1 MSSFGDEKK
10 PEVFEEESTIFT
22 SSPIKSEKKR
32 EKCPKSQ
39 TAKMITTLVAFFL
52 VAVIAIGGTI
62 AISILVPQDGEEAPV
77 DNISVL
83 SVAPEKIKEVKIT
96 RKDSSSTYF
105 STVSQVKNPETGA
118 DETEV
123 KWAIKGID
131 PSLTETSVISS
142 MLEQAFALYA
152 SRIIEPEEGADY
164 GFTEPQYI
172 VEMTG
177 YDAADSRTLTVGKES
192 PSSSGVYATLG
203 KEIFLISIEAAA
215 EFSKTDEQMATSFAI
230 SGATVDGDTLDYFY
244 DDKLASFDKI
254 TLSGKNFPRK
264 LTFGMNSV
272 SNTGNYNDYIMTA
285 PVRRYAD
292 TTAVGSLLEYAKT
305 GLTAA
310 EAYKYNPTAADLK
323 KYGLNNPDMQLS
335 IEFGGKKVEFKA
347 TKYDDEYYAVIVT
360 GKENV
365 IFKVAA
371 SFLAVAEYAETD
383 FANSL
388 MFIEILTDFK
398 NLTFNTAGKTYSFDI
413 EYKAATEE
421 TEQVLNITMGGKKI
435 ETQNFQNF
443 YQHLVV
449 ECNEKTLDKMS
460 GAAVLTVK
468 ASRASGEATVM
479 KFIKASDRRYYVE
492 VDSAPIGL
500 ISATKMDN
508 ILNYLA
514 AAAEN
519 KSVPGIG

>member
-1 MSSFGDEKK
+1 MSFIGDEKT
-10 PEVFEEESTIFT
+10 PEVLEEESTIFT
-22 SSPIKSEKKR
+22 SSPIKTEKKK
-32 EKCPKSQ
+32 EKAPKSQ
-39 TAKMITTLVAFFL
+39 NQKMVISLVAALL
-52 VAVIAIGGTI
+52 VVLIAIGG
-62 AISILVPQDGEEAPV
+62 AVLVPLLAPEESEVPAE
-77 DNISVL
+77 DNISVVFV
-83 SVAPEKIKEVKIT
+83 SPEKIKEVTIT
-96 RKDSSSTYF
+96 RKDSVSTYL
-105 STVSQVKNPETGA
+105 STLSQEMNTDTGEKETVVSWT
-118 DETEV
+118 
-123 KWAIKGID
+123 IKGVD
-131 PSLTETSVISS
+131 PSLTSTEAIGS
-142 MLEQAFALYA
+142 MLEQAFSLYA
-152 SRIIEPEEGADY
+152 SRIVEPEEGADY
-164 GFTEPQYI
+164 GFSSPRYVI
-172 VEMTG
+172 EMKG
-177 YDAADSRTLTVGKES
+177 YDEADDLVVTIGNEA
-192 PSSSGVYATLG
+192 PASSGVYATLG
-203 KEIFLISIEAAA
+203 KEIYLISVEAAA

-244 DDKLASFDKI
+244 NDKLASFDKI

-388 MFIEILTDFK
+388 MFIEVLTDFK